1 MQELPRRLSHP
12 CEAYPYGSFHCSLTR
27 LVYVAT
33 TRSST
38 AACGHAYE
46 LVAYVAQLAVFHFS
60 QRSQNSAV
68 SELYTQKFPSWAV
81 EGSGKWV
88 DVEEVV
94 SPVASSRSSL
104 KSTSTLVPVSTGHR
118 DRCRY
123 RYALGSINYHEHDM
137 QYGTHSTGSI
147 AISDTIVSDPESMK
161 KSRVSTNP
169 RSLGARCRVRS
180 SCARTTGGL

>member
-1 MQELPRRLSHP
+1 MSFECVPWKARVEGFTGTTLTLEAEVRQSMQELPRRLSHP

-104 KSTSTLVPVSTGHR
+104 KSNWSRSAPGIGTGAGTATRSVVSTIMNMICNTVLIVPVVLQ
-118 DRCRY
+118 Y
-123 RYALGSINYHEHDM
+123 RIQSYRIR
-137 QYGTHSTGSI
+137 
-147 AISDTIVSDPESMK
+147 
-161 KSRVSTNP
+161 RV
-169 RSLGARCRVRS
+169 
-180 SCARTTGGL
+180 